1 MKRFSCI
8 IISLV
13 ILLLSGHHIFT
24 AYHTTAYHR
33 MSSSHLTLYNNA
45 SGTSLLSFQGGD
57 CHYQQLSPSEYT
69 ADFHIDHAIGSAAV
83 FGNTVVALCDDI
95 KNDQLEVY
103 LYRPLSNSL
112 DSFAINGIECKTE
125 PGFYYNGNSLFFIST
140 RQINCIEQYDLS
152 GNFIKRYTFKS
163 PVTQLSADY
172 KGNVIA
178 VSSDTLYRL
187 LSDHFS
193 SLSGIGVTAP
203 ITYCS
208 ERYFT
213 DASGGVYQSGNT
225 SYHLLFHV
233 DAPFGKSTACL
244 INNIVYY
251 PNGSRIFGYRLSS
264 GEKVSSIS
272 LNQNVSSLYAHK
284 GYVFAVSNSA
294 SPDVT
299 KIHPNEFTD
308 LTPKRNTDEKT
319 GQIPLNNVNNTANH
333 TIESSV
339 YCIDLTAYRIS
350 HIPVG
355 TTFAQLKKNI
365 DHEGYTARLYR
376 NGKEIKSGNC
386 GTGMT
391 VVFDSDSAS
400 YTFELSVIGDLTGEG
415 NVNSRDLSVMMEY
428 LIDKVHLDGVYYRSA
443 DLSDDGVVDVKDLAL
458 LHRSI

>member
-1 MKRFSCI
+1 MKRFFCI

-13 ILLLSGHHIFT
+13 ILLCSGLHIFT
-24 AYHTTAYHR
+24 AYHSTTYR
-33 MSSSHLTLYNNA
+33 MSSAHLTLYTYA
-45 SGTSLLSFQGGD
+45 SGTSLLSYQGGD
-57 CHYQQLSPSEYT
+57 CHYQQLAPSEYT
-69 ADFHIDHAIGSAAV
+69 SDIQFDHTIISAAV
-83 FGNTVVALCDDI
+83 FGNTVVALCSDVN
-95 KNDQLEVY
+95 NDQLEVN
-103 LYRPLSNSL
+103 LYYPHNNSL
-112 DSFAINGIECKTE
+112 DTFAINGIVCNTD
-125 PGFYYNGNSLFFIST
+125 PGFYYNGKSLFLINE

-152 GNFIKRYTFKS
+152 GRLIKRYTFTS

-172 KGNVIA
+172 NGNTIA
-178 VSSDTLYRL
+178 VSSNTLYRL
-187 LSDHFS
+187 SSDHFTAI
-193 SLSGIGVTAP
+193 SGTGITAP

-208 ERYFT
+208 ANCFT
-213 DASGGVYQSGNT
+213 DASGSVYRSNNT
-225 SYHLLFHV
+225 SCDLLFHV
-233 DAPFGKSTACL
+233 QAPFGQSTAC
-244 INNIVYY
+244 IIDSVIYY
-251 PNGSRIFGYRLSS
+251 PNGSRINGYRLSS
-264 GEKVSSIS
+264 GEMVSSIT
-272 LNQNVSSLYAHK
+272 LQQPTLGLYAHK
-284 GYVFAVSNSA
+284 GNVVAVSNGA
-294 SPDVT
+294 STNVT

-308 LTPKRNTDEKT
+308 LTHKQSSNETSGQAPQYNADHT
-319 GQIPLNNVNNTANH
+319 GNH

-339 YCIDLTAYRIS
+339 YRIDLTAYHIS

-428 LIDKVHLDGVYYRSA
+428 LIDQANLGGVYYRSA
-443 DLSDDGVVDVKDLAL
+443 DLSDDGVIDVKDLAL